1 MIYYG
6 TYSIIIYI
14 INIIPENEKV
24 FILKF
29 YDIEQCSAVEVLG
42 SVQLKTKL
50 ISEDALIFSIFIG

>member
-6 TYSIIIYI
+6 YILYIFLI

-29 YDIEQCSAVEVLG
+29 YDIEQCSVVEVSGL
-42 SVQLKTKL
+42 VQLKTKL